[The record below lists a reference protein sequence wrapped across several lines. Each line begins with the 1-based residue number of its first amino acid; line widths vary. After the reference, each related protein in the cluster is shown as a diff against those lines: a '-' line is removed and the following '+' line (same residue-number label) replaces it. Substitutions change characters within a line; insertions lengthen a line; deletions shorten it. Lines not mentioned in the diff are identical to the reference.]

1 MVTID
6 VDLSHLHEFG
16 PAIPKIQKRGLKL
29 MGSDLVNHLQRNS
42 EIPGRL
48 RVREGVLKSWSI
60 VEESQDEIIIQSPA
74 RYTAAQNWGSTH
86 MIRPKNKKAL
96 HWGGKPGYFSKGH
109 SVTIPGKHFIEKS
122 INEVKP
128 KTDDYFKMAIQE
140 VLG

>member
-1 MVTID
+1 
-6 VDLSHLHEFG
+6 
-16 PAIPKIQKRGLKL
+16 

-48 RVREGVLKSWSI
+48 RVRHGLLKAWFI
-60 VEESQDEIIIQSPA
+60 AEQSQDEIVIKSPA
-74 RYTAAQNWGSTH
+74 KYTAAQNWGSTH

-96 HWGGKPGYFSKGH
+96 HWGAKGGMIQGNNMTLPTKGAFSKGH
-109 SVTIPGKHFIEKS
+109 TVHIPAKHFIEKS
-122 INEVKP
+122 IKEVEP